1 MAKKF
6 NFSYPYASYM
16 DVSMMRENKT
26 RKELIAEYSRMQ
38 AEANR
43 RLHQLSKYK
52 WMRDSD
58 AYTKNVDSFMQ
69 TRFELYHTSKADI
82 AKKMREAAIFLTA
95 QSSRV
100 QGQRQH
106 RDRLLDTFKYEWG
119 LDFLNRTNV
128 VEFSRFLKAA
138 RTYYGAGSY
147 NLDSVA
153 EMFQKIKTE
162 NLDSEKVKKNFAAF
176 VEADKSGNYDEFRR
190 EGADRFSADDF
201 NK

>member
-1 MAKKF
+1 MANKF
-6 NFSYPYASYM
+6 QFSYPYASYM
-16 DVSMMRENKT
+16 DVSLMRENKT
-26 RKELIAEYSRMQ
+26 RKELIAEYSKMQ

-58 AYTKNVDSFMQ
+58 AYTKNADSFMQ

-138 RTYYGAGSY
+138 RTYYGAGAY
-147 NLDSVA
+147 NLDNVA
-153 EMFQKIKTE
+153 EMFQKIKSDE
-162 NLDSEKVKKNFAAF
+162 LDIEKIKNNFSGF
-176 VEADKSGNYDEFRR
+176 VDAEKSGNYENFRK
-190 EGADRFSADDF
+190 EVKDRLSADDF

>member
-6 NFSYPYASYM
+6 QFSYPYASYM
-16 DVSMMRENKT
+16 DVSLMRENKT

-38 AEANR
+38 AEVNR
-43 RLHQLSKYK
+43 RLQQLSKYK

-58 AYTKNVDSFMQ
+58 AYTKNADSFMQ

-82 AKKMREAAIFLTA
+82 AKKMRDAAIFLAA

-119 LDFLNRTNV
+119 LDFLNRGNV

-138 RTYYGAGSY
+138 RTHYGAGSY

-162 NLDSEKVKKNFAAF
+162 KLDIEKVKKNFADF
-176 VEADKSGNYDEFRR
+176 VEADKSGNYDAFRR